1 VAPEMADRADRG
13 RLREYRRRERT
24 TITAVRL
31 DLETEGFTYQKW
43 GGTQR
48 CKAGDWIVD
57 NAGDTYTIDAEV
69 FANTYRKVGPGVYEK
84 VATVWAQR
92 AESAGVIR
100 TKEGSTEYEAGD
112 VLVYND
118 AERRDGYAM
127 KAETFDSLYEP
138 PDP

>member
-1 VAPEMADRADRG
+1 MADRADRG